1 MVSIGVFYRD
11 LKRKEIIMEPIIT
24 GGVVMCAYKS
34 LMASQKTN
42 AEKLIAKHSCI
53 GGAITLIPVPVVGE
67 IAVIVN
73 QIAMYRGLNK
83 LIGIKFSKN
92 VMKVIG
98 RFLVSQVAGVL
109 VAGTA
114 LFAVGAV
121 LKFIPGVNFFAGL
134 AQAGVAGVAN
144 YVCGVVYWK
153 MLGGFIAAGGTD
165 GLSDD
170 EIISRMKAQT
180 LSEEEI
186 KKAGEIAKECMK
198 DADYE
203 SYKKDAQ
210 SCIDEAERNK
220 SEYQ

>member
-1 MVSIGVFYRD
+1 
-11 LKRKEIIMEPIIT
+11 MEPIIT
-24 GGVVMCAYKS
+24 GGALVCAYKS
-34 LMASQKTN
+34 LIASRKDE
-42 AEKLIAKHSCI
+42 AEKLIVKHSCI

-121 LKFIPGVNFFAGL
+121 LKFIPGVNFFCRIGSS
-134 AQAGVAGVAN
+134 
-144 YVCGVVYWK
+144 WRRR
-153 MLGGFIAAGGTD
+153 
-165 GLSDD
+165 S
-170 EIISRMKAQT
+170 S
-180 LSEEEI
+180 
-186 KKAGEIAKECMK
+186 
-198 DADYE
+198 
-203 SYKKDAQ
+203 
-210 SCIDEAERNK
+210 
-220 SEYQ
+220 